1 MFSNLIESGSH
12 AADLRRKG
20 RFFIGTTLFYA
31 LLLCATGVGSIYAY
45 NVRLEERTDYEVL
58 ALMHFPPA
66 AAEERPRQETR
77 PASSPARASQ
87 VVTRT
92 EISMQTPYHSDRIA
106 SATAREVGPKVA
118 VALGRF
124 DSGPEVT
131 GEIVGPYV
139 PGHGNSAGNKAG
151 PTVEDPAGGPPPTPP
166 TPTPKP
172 TPAPTPRPDE
182 GPVRLASSVITS
194 KVIDKPAPP
203 YPQVARAAGVQG
215 VVAVQIL
222 VDEGGRVVSAKAAS
236 GNPLLHLAAVQAAY
250 KACFTPTLLSGKPVK
265 VTGSI
270 TYNFLLR

>member
-45 NVRLEERTDYEVL
+45 NVRLDERTDYEVL
-58 ALMHFPPA
+58 AVMRFPPA
-66 AAEERPRQETR
+66 AASEEQPRRETR

-87 VVTRT
+87 IATRT
-92 EISMQTPYHSDRIA
+92 EISTQTPYHGDRIA

-124 DSGPEVT
+124 DSDPKVT
-131 GEIVGPYV
+131 GGIVGPYV
-139 PGHGNSAGNKAG
+139 PGHANSRGGGAG
-151 PTVEDPAGGPPPTPP
+151 PTVEDPAEGPPPTPTPRP
-166 TPTPKP
+166 TPAPAPTPKP
-172 TPAPTPRPDE
+172 DT
-182 GPVRLASSVITS
+182 GPLRLPSSLITS

-222 VDEGGRVVSAKAAS
+222 VDEEGRVVSAKAAS
-236 GNPLLHLAAVQAAY
+236 GNPLLHVAAVQAAY
-250 KACFTPTLLSGKPVK
+250 RARFTPTLLSGKPVK